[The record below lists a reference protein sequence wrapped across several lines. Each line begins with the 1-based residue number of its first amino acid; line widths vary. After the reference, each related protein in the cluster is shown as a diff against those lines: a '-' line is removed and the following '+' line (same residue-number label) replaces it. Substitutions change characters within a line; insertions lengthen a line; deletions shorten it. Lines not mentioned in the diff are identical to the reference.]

1 MGFFVRDVNAVK
13 GASARRARLDQLLV
27 ARGYCS
33 HMKEAQALI
42 MAGQVLVNEVRLD
55 KPGTPVLTDAGIRIK
70 GRDIPYV
77 GRGGLKLQAALDR
90 WGIRTEGRVA
100 LDAGAS
106 TGGFTDCLLKRGCA
120 LVYAVDVGYGQL
132 AGSLR
137 QDPRVR
143 NMERTNIS
151 DVRPESLDPPPS
163 LGVMDLSY
171 LSLSVA
177 VPVVAGLL
185 VQDDPDR
192 EIVALVKP
200 LFEVPAS
207 GPDLSREQY
216 EAALRR
222 ACRAGTEAGMRP
234 SAAMASP
241 VLGSS
246 GTLEF
251 LVLFRPLQE
260 RMQAGSEQ
268 DPEREPG
275 FGFPIDDMIAEALDE
290 GEAVLKG
297 DDRRSDL
304 L

>member
-1 MGFFVRDVNAVK
+1 M
-13 GASARRARLDQLLV
+13 
-27 ARGYCS
+27 
-33 HMKEAQALI
+33 
-42 MAGQVLVNEVRLD
+42 
-55 KPGTPVLTDAGIRIK
+55 
-70 GRDIPYV
+70 
-77 GRGGLKLQAALDR
+77 
-90 WGIRTEGRVA
+90 
-100 LDAGAS
+100 
-106 TGGFTDCLLKRGCA
+106 
-120 LVYAVDVGYGQL
+120 DVGYGQL

-177 VPVVAGLL
+177 VPVVASLL

-207 GPDLSREQY
+207 GPDLSRSSMRRRSGERAVPAQRRGC
-216 EAALRR
+216 ALRR
-222 ACRAGTEAGMRP
+222 PWHRRCWAPRARWSSWCCFGRFRSGCRQGRSRTR
-234 SAAMASP
+234 
-241 VLGSS
+241 S
-246 GTLEF
+246 GNRDS
-251 LVLFRPLQE
+251 V
-260 RMQAGSEQ
+260 S
-268 DPEREPG
+268 
-275 FGFPIDDMIAEALDE
+275 PIDDMIAEALDE